1 MLSPSAAPLP
11 SDGHGRDPEERM
23 KTIHLIIM
31 PLLALLFVIFLYW
44 LALQNMPPK
53 SVKKTP
59 IAISSLEIVAAD
71 DPKTREEVLAGQVD
85 HRSVNAGKPEIDTP
99 DRQASGLEIAMYNAK
114 PFVSEQDRFL
124 PSDRIYIVL
133 ELHDLEKGKHQLSA
147 SWINPEGKTI
157 NTSEH
162 TILLNAPES
171 RHRSYF
177 WLELMKNGP
186 FTELVTGREYKG
198 NVYGRWEV
206 QIHLN
211 GHPVGRREFTIRD
224 I

>member
-1 MLSPSAAPLP
+1 
-11 SDGHGRDPEERM
+11 M
-23 KTIHLIIM
+23 KTVHLIVM
-31 PLLALLFVIFLYW
+31 PLLALVFVLYLYW
-44 LALQNMPPK
+44 LAVQNAPPK

-59 IAISSLEIVAAD
+59 IAIASLEIVATDDSKTRKHILAGHVDRQSSDAADSGLD
-71 DPKTREEVLAGQVD
+71 DPGRQVSD
-85 HRSVNAGKPEIDTP
+85 
-99 DRQASGLEIAMYNAK
+99 LETAMYNAK
-114 PFVSEQDRFL
+114 PFVTEQDTFL

-133 ELHDLEKGKHQLSA
+133 ELHDLDKGKHRLSA
-147 SWINPEGKTI
+147 SWIDPEGKTI

-186 FTELVTGREYKG
+186 FTELFSGREFKG
-198 NVYGRWEV
+198 NVYGRWQV

-211 GHPVGRREFTIRD
+211 GHPVSRREFTIQD
-224 I
+224 T